1 MILSPELKK
10 YLSDLVHGCLKGW
23 TSGQAD
29 RQETQ
34 QSLKFNGGKAE
45 L

>member
-1 MILSPELKK
+1 MILSPELEK
-10 YLSDLVHGCLKGW
+10 YLSDLVHGLPERLDP
-23 TSGQAD
+23 QD
-29 RQETQ
+29 NRQDKKQ